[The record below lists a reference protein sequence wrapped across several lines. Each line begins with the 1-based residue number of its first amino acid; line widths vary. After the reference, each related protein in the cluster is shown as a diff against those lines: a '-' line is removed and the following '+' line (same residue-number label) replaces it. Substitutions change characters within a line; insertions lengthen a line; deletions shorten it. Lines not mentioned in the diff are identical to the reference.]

1 MGVVIASKAKQS
13 PAVVPLVEPDAPGR
27 KSPMACSVPIYY
39 LLHREAS
46 DGSEGLLMEPDL
58 ASALD
63 DAASDPA
70 WRPVRITFGRQIVLE
85 GAELEAAI
93 AERLLA

>member
-1 MGVVIASKAKQS
+1 
-13 PAVVPLVEPDAPGR
+13 
-27 KSPMACSVPIYY
+27 MACSEPICY
-39 LLHREAS
+39 LLHREAA

-70 WRPVRITFGRQIVLE
+70 WRAVRIAFGRQTVLE
-85 GAELEAAI
+85 GEELVIAI
-93 AERLLA
+93 AERRRA

>member
-1 MGVVIASKAKQS
+1 
-13 PAVVPLVEPDAPGR
+13 
-27 KSPMACSVPIYY
+27 MACSEPICY
-39 LLHREAS
+39 LLHREAA

-63 DAASDPA
+63 DAAADPA

-85 GAELEAAI
+85 GVELETAI
-93 AERLLA
+93 AERHGT